1 MSTVFSQK
9 KQYLLFMQK
18 FFLKPPSK
26 KKKIN
31 EIRGV
36 FSEIAGFTTGRNGR
50 KIYLWP
56 NFSPIILLCEKL
68 LKKNVEN
75 I

>member
-1 MSTVFSQK
+1 
-9 KQYLLFMQK
+9 MQK

-36 FSEIAGFTTGRNGR
+36 FSEIAGFTTARNGR
-50 KIYLWP
+50 KIYLFP
-56 NFSPIILLCEKL
+56 DFSPIILLCEKL
-68 LKKNVEN
+68 LKKIIEN
-75 I
+75 IW

>member
-1 MSTVFSQK
+1 
-9 KQYLLFMQK
+9 MQK

-36 FSEIAGFTTGRNGR
+36 FSEIAGFITGRNER
-50 KIYLWP
+50 KIYLFP

-68 LKKNVEN
+68 LKKIVEN
-75 I
+75 IW

>member
-1 MSTVFSQK
+1 
-9 KQYLLFMQK
+9 MQK

-36 FSEIAGFTTGRNGR
+36 FSEIAGFTTGRNER
-50 KIYLWP
+50 
-56 NFSPIILLCEKL
+56 
-68 LKKNVEN
+68 N
-75 I
+75 IFMTQLFTNYFVV

>member
-1 MSTVFSQK
+1 
-9 KQYLLFMQK
+9 MQK

-50 KIYLWP
+50 KIYL
-56 NFSPIILLCEKL
+56 
-68 LKKNVEN
+68 
-75 I
+75 

>member
-1 MSTVFSQK
+1 
-9 KQYLLFMQK
+9 MQK

-36 FSEIAGFTTGRNGR
+36 FSEIAGFTTRRNER
-50 KIYLWP
+50 KIYLFP
-56 NFSPIILLCEKL
+56 NFSPIILLREKL
-68 LKKNVEN
+68 LKKLLKKYGEKVEN
-75 I
+75 LSKKC